1 MEKESLIEKSDT
13 LSDIEKAVIEVEL
26 EKKLTHELLE
36 SKEKDEFMSQA
47 TEDPSG
53 STTEKSPEDQAI
65 ENLVTKLEATTENN
79 LGSSTMSEIEKE
91 KVNEIFNEL
100 QEENLNTKLEATT
113 EGINLSPSTDKNEL
127 DVTKLE
133 ATTEGIN
140 LGSSTDKNELDVLEN
155 QVQGRKKRDI
165 NLIERSI
172 GETTAEETME
182 ISEATLDD
190 PNASPRET
198 KRAEDIYYFLRVF
211 YKATTENNLL
221 GSSADKNEVD
231 ALENQVQR
239 RKKRDIHSIGRTIV
253 EETMEISE
261 ATLDDPNASSRETER
276 AEELFVYSKDLIE
289 NLEAIDKSD
298 ISDREKTE
306 IEDKL
311 EGGAIDEAA
320 EAVQDLAEFNKQ
332 PDSKEAIE
340 KQVKENLET
349 FLEDVDIQR

>member
-1 MEKESLIEKSDT
+1 MEKESLIEKSDN

-53 STTEKSPEDQAI
+53 SI
-65 ENLVTKLEATTENN
+65 TKLEATTENN
-79 LGSSTMSEIEKE
+79 LGSSTMSEVEKE

-100 QEENLNTKLEATT
+100 QKEN
-113 EGINLSPSTDKNEL
+113 
-127 DVTKLE
+127 TKLE

-140 LGSSTDKNELDVLEN
+140 LGSSTSTDKNEVDALEN

-172 GETTAEETME
+172 AEPVAEETME
-182 ISEATLDD
+182 ISEATLDH
-190 PNASPRET
+190 PNASFRDT
-198 KRAEDIYYFLRVF
+198 KRAKDVYFLRVF
-211 YKATTENNLL
+211 YKIPLTTENNLL

-231 ALENQVQR
+231 ASENQVQR
-239 RKKRDIHSIGRTIV
+239 RKKRDIQSIGETIV
-253 EETMEISE
+253 EEAMEISE
-261 ATLDDPNASSRETER
+261 TTLDDPNASSRETER

-298 ISDREKTE
+298 IGYKEKTE

-320 EAVQDLAEFNKQ
+320 EAVQDLAEFNQ
-332 PDSKEAIE
+332 PPDSKEAIK
-340 KQVKENLET
+340 KQVKENLEI
-349 FLEDVDIQR
+349 FLVDVDIQR

>member
-1 MEKESLIEKSDT
+1 MEKESLIEKSDN

-36 SKEKDEFMSQA
+36 SKEKDEFMSQT

-79 LGSSTMSEIEKE
+79 HGSSSTMSEIEKE

-100 QEENLNTKLEATT
+100 QEENLNTK
-113 EGINLSPSTDKNEL
+113 
-127 DVTKLE
+127 VE

-140 LGSSTDKNELDVLEN
+140 LGSSTDKNEVDALEN

-165 NLIERSI
+165 HLIKLWNEAKETI
-172 GETTAEETME
+172 GETVA
-182 ISEATLDD
+182 
-190 PNASPRET
+190 
-198 KRAEDIYYFLRVF
+198 
-211 YKATTENNLL
+211 
-221 GSSADKNEVD
+221 
-231 ALENQVQR
+231 
-239 RKKRDIHSIGRTIV
+239 

-320 EAVQDLAEFNKQ
+320 EAVQDLAEFNQ
-332 PDSKEAIE
+332 PPDSKEAIE
-340 KQVKENLET
+340 KQVKENLEI

>member
-1 MEKESLIEKSDT
+1 MEKESLIEKSDN

-47 TEDPSG
+47 TEVPSG

-65 ENLVTKLEATTENN
+65 ENLVTKLEATTENY

-100 QEENLNTKLEATT
+100 QEENL
-113 EGINLSPSTDKNEL
+113 S
-127 DVTKLE
+127 TKLE

-140 LGSSTDKNELDVLEN
+140 LGSSTDKNELFVLEN

-165 NLIERSI
+165 HLIKRWNEAKETI
-172 GETTAEETME
+172 GETVAEETME

-190 PNASPRET
+190 PNASPGET

-211 YKATTENNLL
+211 YEATTENNLL

-306 IEDKL
+306 IEDTL
-311 EGGAIDEAA
+311 EGGAIYEAA
-320 EAVQDLAEFNKQ
+320 EAVQDLAEFNKP

>member
-1 MEKESLIEKSDT
+1 MEKESLIEKSDN

-47 TEDPSG
+47 TEDPNYPSG

-100 QEENLNTKLEATT
+100 QEENL
-113 EGINLSPSTDKNEL
+113 D
-127 DVTKLE
+127 TKLE

-140 LGSSTDKNELDVLEN
+140 LGSSTDKNEVDALEN

-165 NLIERSI
+165 QLIGRGI
-172 GETTAEETME
+172 GETVAEEAME

-190 PNASPRET
+190 SNTSSRET
-198 KRAEDIYYFLRVF
+198 KRAEDVYFLRVF
-211 YKATTENNLL
+211 YEIPATTENNLL
-221 GSSADKNEVD
+221 GSSPGKNEAD
-231 ALENQVQR
+231 ALENQVRR
-239 RKKRDIHSIGRTIV
+239 RKKRDIHSIGRTIGEAIV
-253 EETMEISE
+253 EEAMEISE

-320 EAVQDLAEFNKQ
+320 EAVQDLAEFNEP
-332 PDSKEAIE
+332 PDSKEAVE
-340 KQVKENLET
+340 KQVKENLEI

>member
-1 MEKESLIEKSDT
+1 MEKESLIEKSDN

-113 EGINLSPSTDKNEL
+113 EGINL
-127 DVTKLE
+127 
-133 ATTEGIN
+133 
-140 LGSSTDKNELDVLEN
+140 GSSTDKNELDVLEN
-155 QVQGRKKRDI
+155 QVQGRKKRHI
-165 NLIERSI
+165 NLIEQWNEAKETI
-172 GETTAEETME
+172 GETVAD
-182 ISEATLDD
+182 EATLDD

-198 KRAEDIYYFLRVF
+198 KRTEDIYYFLRVF
-211 YKATTENNLL
+211 YEATTENNLL
-221 GSSADKNEVD
+221 GSSADKNKVD

-239 RKKRDIHSIGRTIV
+239 RKKRDIHSIGRTIGETIV
-253 EETMEISE
+253 EEAMEISE

-311 EGGAIDEAA
+311 EGGAINEAA
-320 EAVQDLAEFNKQ
+320 EAVQDLAEFNEP

-340 KQVKENLET
+340 KQVKENLEI
-349 FLEDVDIQR
+349 FLENVDIQR

>member
-1 MEKESLIEKSDT
+1 MEKESLIEKSDN

-47 TEDPSG
+47 TENPNYPSG
-53 STTEKSPEDQAI
+53 STTEKSLADQAI
-65 ENLVTKLEATTENN
+65 ENLDTKLEATTEIS

-91 KVNEIFNEL
+91 KVDEIFNEL
-100 QEENLNTKLEATT
+100 QEENLDTN
-113 EGINLSPSTDKNEL
+113 
-127 DVTKLE
+127 LE

-140 LGSSTDKNELDVLEN
+140 LGSSTDKSEVDVLEN

-165 NLIERSI
+165 HSI
-172 GETTAEETME
+172 GRTIRKTIAEEAME

-190 PNASPRET
+190 PNAFSRKT
-198 KRAEDIYYFLRVF
+198 KRAEDIYFLRVF
-211 YKATTENNLL
+211 YKVEATTENNLL

-231 ALENQVQR
+231 ASENQVQR
-239 RKKRDIHSIGRTIV
+239 RKKRDVHSIGRTIGETIV
-253 EETMEISE
+253 EEAMEISK

-298 ISDREKTE
+298 ISDKEKTE
-306 IEDKL
+306 IENKL
-311 EGGAIDEAA
+311 EGDAIDEAA
-320 EAVQDLAEFNKQ
+320 EAVQDLADFNEP

-340 KQVKENLET
+340 KQVKENLES

>member
-1 MEKESLIEKSDT
+1 MEKESLIEKSDN

-53 STTEKSPEDQAI
+53 STTERSTTEDQAI

-113 EGINLSPSTDKNEL
+113 EGM
-127 DVTKLE
+127 
-133 ATTEGIN
+133 N
-140 LGSSTDKNELDVLEN
+140 LGSSTDKNEVDALEN

-165 NLIERSI
+165 HLIKRWNEAKETI
-172 GETTAEETME
+172 GETVAEETME

-190 PNASPRET
+190 PNASSRET

-211 YKATTENNLL
+211 YEATTENNLL

-239 RKKRDIHSIGRTIV
+239 RKKRDIHSIGRTIGETIV
-253 EETMEISE
+253 EEAMEISE

-320 EAVQDLAEFNKQ
+320 EAVQDLAEFNEP

-340 KQVKENLET
+340 KQVKENLEI

>member
-1 MEKESLIEKSDT
+1 MFLDYFYIFIASPEKEATLIDDLMEKESLIEKSDN

-47 TEDPSG
+47 TEDPNYPSS
-53 STTEKSPEDQAI
+53 STTEKSPEDEAI

-79 LGSSTMSEIEKE
+79 LSSSTMSEIEKE

-100 QEENLNTKLEATT
+100 QEENLDTKLEATT
-113 EGINLSPSTDKNEL
+113 ES
-127 DVTKLE
+127 
-133 ATTEGIN
+133 IN
-140 LGSSTDKNELDVLEN
+140 LGSSTE
-155 QVQGRKKRDI
+155 
-165 NLIERSI
+165 
-172 GETTAEETME
+172 
-182 ISEATLDD
+182 
-190 PNASPRET
+190 
-198 KRAEDIYYFLRVF
+198 
-211 YKATTENNLL
+211 
-221 GSSADKNEVD
+221 KNEVG

-239 RKKRDIHSIGRTIV
+239 RKKRDIQSIGKTMGETIV
-253 EETMEISE
+253 EEAMEISE

-276 AEELFVYSKDLIE
+276 AEQLFVYTKDFIE

-298 ISDREKTE
+298 ISDREKIE

-311 EGGAIDEAA
+311 EGDAIDEAA
-320 EAVQDLAEFNKQ
+320 EAVQDLAEFNK
-332 PDSKEAIE
+332 PPNSKEAIE